1 MSDLN
6 TESLLAR
13 LTLDEKL
20 ALIAGQSQWR
30 TAAIDRLDIPS
41 LKVSDGPSG
50 ARGEVF
56 GENTPAAFLPCGVS
70 LGATWD
76 PDLLHEIGQLLA
88 DECKTKSA
96 SVLLGPTICIH
107 RHPLGGRNFEAYS
120 EDPYL
125 TGKLAIAHVRGIQS
139 RGIGATPKH
148 FVANDQETRRFKID
162 AKVAARALREVY
174 LLPFQMVVRDA
185 DPWCM
190 MTAYNKVNGHHCDA
204 SRELL
209 IEIARGEWDWRGV
222 FMSDWGGTTSTV
234 ASINN
239 GLDLEMPG
247 PPTKRSRDAL
257 EESLKQGMVDLDRV
271 TESAGRILRLLHR
284 TNRFADPRD
293 DPERCEDTLEKR
305 ALLLR
310 AATAGIVMLKNNS
323 SALPLKPVD
332 SLRKVGIFGPNAQ
345 RVVAGGGGSSYIK
358 AQYWTSVYDSMKHEL
373 RETQTEFVS
382 LPGAKVNR
390 YLPICEVARDP
401 DTGMSGAAVD
411 WYNGVGF
418 DGEIVVTTHIDDL
431 YFMSFGTVPP
441 EVKDPTDFS
450 FRLRAKVRPRTTGSH
465 SISLASIGPAKL
477 SLDESLLLE
486 QSGAYEEK
494 GNLFFTY
501 GSEEKIC
508 SWDFEAENDYEL
520 QIDYQCHGR
529 QRNPKLC
536 HLLDPMED
544 QFQGIRLGFEEED
557 RRDRPS
563 EAAKLAADCV
573 AAIVV
578 VGRDREWE
586 TEGQDVPFFD
596 LPGEQVR
603 LIRSVA
609 AVCKRTIVVVQAG
622 TPVNMDPWMQ
632 DVQAVLYT
640 WYQGQELGN
649 AAAAVLCGHVNPS
662 GRLPVTFPRRVED
675 CPAYSSFPGEA
686 DEVYYTEGLF
696 VGYRWW
702 DLLSIEPLF
711 PIGFGLS
718 YNEFEVAPGSISTHT
733 LTIGSS
739 ELIVTAHVT
748 NTGGSE
754 LPGRETVV
762 AWFSPCEPTRLRR
775 PKKQICG
782 FAKSRPLLPG
792 ETQEVEIQ
800 IDYRSLGMFDT
811 SRNRWIIDAASE
823 VEILLGTTASHAV
836 PVGRVT
842 AGQEMTWS

>member
-1 MSDLN
+1 MFLMK
-6 TESLLAR
+6 LLFC
-13 LTLDEKL
+13 TL
-20 ALIAGQSQWR
+20 S
-30 TAAIDRLDIPS
+30 
-41 LKVSDGPSG
+41 
-50 ARGEVF
+50 
-56 GENTPAAFLPCGVS
+56 
-70 LGATWD
+70 
-76 PDLLHEIGQLLA
+76 
-88 DECKTKSA
+88 
-96 SVLLGPTICIH
+96 
-107 RHPLGGRNFEAYS
+107 
-120 EDPYL
+120 
-125 TGKLAIAHVRGIQS
+125 
-139 RGIGATPKH
+139 
-148 FVANDQETRRFKID
+148 NDQETRRFKID
-162 AKVAARALREVY
+162 AKVAARALREVC

-209 IEIARGEWDWRGV
+209 IDIARGEWDWRGV

-234 ASINN
+234 TSINN

-257 EESLKQGMVDLDRV
+257 EESLQQGMVDLDRV

-293 DPERCEDTLEKR
+293 DPERCEDTPEKR

-310 AATAGIVMLKNNS
+310 AATAGIVMLKNSS

-358 AQYWTSVYDSMKHEL
+358 AHYWTSVYDSMKHEL
-373 RETQTEFVS
+373 RDTQTEFVS

-411 WYNGVGF
+411 WYNGAGF

-441 EVKDPTDFS
+441 EVKDATNFS

-477 SLDESLLLE
+477 SLDGSLLLE

-494 GNLFFTY
+494 GNLLFTY
-501 GSEEKIC
+501 GSEEKTC
-508 SWDFEAENDYEL
+508 AWDFEAENDYEL
-520 QIDYQCHGR
+520 QIDYRCHGR
-529 QRNPKLC
+529 QRDPKLC

-563 EAAKLAADCV
+563 EAAKLAADCD

-578 VGRDREWE
+578 VGRDIEWE

-622 TPVNMDPWMQ
+622 TPVNMDPWLQ

-649 AAAAVLCGHVNPS
+649 AAAAVLCGHANPS
-662 GRLPVTFPRRVED
+662 GRLPVTFPRRIED

-718 YNEFEVAPGSISTHT
+718 YNDFEVAPGSISTHT

-739 ELIVTAHVT
+739 ELTVTARVT

-754 LPGRETVV
+754 LPGRETVI
-762 AWFSPCEPTRLRR
+762 AWFSPCGPTRLRR

-811 SRNRWIIDAASE
+811 SRNLWIIDAASE
-823 VEILLGTTASHAV
+823 VEILLGTTASNAV
-836 PVGRVT
+836 PVARVT
-842 AGQEMTWS
+842 AGQEMTWSK

>member
-30 TAAIDRLDIPS
+30 TAAIDRLNIPS

-190 MTAYNKVNGHHCDA
+190 MTAYNKVNGRHCDA

-209 IEIARGEWDWRGV
+209 IDIARGEWDWRGV

-257 EESLKQGMVDLDRV
+257 EESLQQGMVDLDRV

-284 TNRFADPRD
+284 TNRFAGPRD
-293 DPERCEDTLEKR
+293 DPERCEDTPEKR

-310 AATAGIVMLKNNS
+310 AATAGIVMLKNSS

-358 AQYWTSVYDSMKHEL
+358 AQYWTSVYGSMKHEL

-411 WYNGVGF
+411 C
-418 DGEIVVTTHIDDL
+418 DDL

-441 EVKDPTDFS
+441 EVNDATNFS

-477 SLDESLLLE
+477 SLDGSLLLE

-501 GSEEKIC
+501 GSEKTC
-508 SWDFEAENDYEL
+508 TWDFEAENDYEL
-520 QIDYQCHGR
+520 QIDYRCHGR
-529 QRNPKLC
+529 QRDPKLC
-536 HLLDPMED
+536 YLLDPMED

-563 EAAKLAADCV
+563 EAAKLAVDCD

-622 TPVNMDPWMQ
+622 TPVNMDPWLQ

-649 AAAAVLCGHVNPS
+649 AAAAVLCGHANPS
-662 GRLPVTFPRRVED
+662 GRLPVTFPRRIED

-733 LTIGSS
+733 LSIGSS
-739 ELIVTAHVT
+739 ELTVTAHVT

-754 LPGRETVV
+754 LPGRETVI
-762 AWFSPCEPTRLRR
+762 AWFSPYGPTRLRR

-811 SRNRWIIDAASE
+811 SRYLWIIDAASE
-823 VEILLGTTASHAV
+823 VEISLGTTASNAV

-842 AGQEMTWS
+842 AGQEMTWSK